1 MSAFGYVNL
10 KRLQNELDL
19 LAMGGRLLRAGVS
32 SSQVLPR
39 TLMKSVLHPDGVK
52 RITMKIEVAV
62 SIPTLTLYAL
72 DMVKLEQDPAGVIL
86 AANKREIFALAR
98 ANIQAY
104 GQDTAIS
111 SVPLVIDVASIQ
123 QVEQHVSSVF
133 PELR

>member
-1 MSAFGYVNL
+1 
-10 KRLQNELDL
+10 
-19 LAMGGRLLRAGVS
+19 
-32 SSQVLPR
+32 
-39 TLMKSVLHPDGVK
+39 MKSVLHPDGVK